1 MTGEIA
7 VARRMWW
14 LLEPIHAVLYYA
26 PAAFEH
32 AGGLGYAVRER
43 WPSYF
48 AWRAAPL
55 GAVDAETVAE
65 AFYSF
70 SPRMVAEHV
79 PAAWQIAAP
88 QQVLSARLAAIEDFY
103 RSMPGVAALA
113 EAAGLARRAAESAR
127 TRGRALAA
135 ANAAQPW
142 PDEPVLVLWQAAT
155 ILREHRGDG
164 HLTALREHG
173 LDPVE
178 SLVSFASV
186 QAAPP
191 EVFASRG
198 WSEQQWAAARE
209 RLLTRGLLEESGR
222 ATGRGREVRDA
233 VERRTDELAAEP
245 WRALGEGTGALAQ
258 LARPAL
264 EWAVGSGVLPVRS
277 TLGIGM
283 RFSAA

>member
-1 MTGEIA
+1 
-7 VARRMWW
+7 
-14 LLEPIHAVLYYA
+14 
-26 PAAFEH
+26 
-32 AGGLGYAVRER
+32 
-43 WPSYF
+43 
-48 AWRAAPL
+48 
-55 GAVDAETVAE
+55 
-65 AFYSF
+65 
-70 SPRMVAEHV
+70 
-79 PAAWQIAAP
+79 
-88 QQVLSARLAAIEDFY
+88 
-103 RSMPGVAALA
+103 
-113 EAAGLARRAAESAR
+113 
-127 TRGRALAA
+127 ALAA